1 MRGFLNCLAFILA
14 VSLSAA
20 GSSPRWDV
28 QTRAFASFRLP
39 SQSPSWTSLNKTTPA
54 GKLPILSEIDHEFT
68 KLVERVMP
76 SVVSITAVQQAAVFN
91 DSFSKFFGV
100 TTLVELPP
108 QLGSGVMVS
117 QEGHIVTNL
126 HVIGG
131 ALVVRVHLNDGRIL
145 SAKVLGTDPFTDLA
159 ILKVRGAGFIPLEL
173 GNSDEVRVGQ
183 AVIAVGN
190 PYGLQETVTQG
201 IISAKGR
208 RGFSETV
215 NEFFQTDAA
224 INPGNS
230 GGPLIDLDGR
240 IIAINNSIL
249 SDKGGW
255 QGISFAIPSNT
266 VRRVFNDIRA
276 HGRVVHT
283 WLGVLTAPL
292 TASLSASLGMPPGHH
307 GVFIYRV
314 LQGSPAKQAGI
325 RPGDIIISFDGKNVY
340 DGVSLRNLVT
350 ETQIGQK
357 VSIKILR
364 DRSEKQVEATI
375 EKSPKT

>member
-1 MRGFLNCLAFILA
+1 MRGFLHFLAFTVA
-14 VSLSAA
+14 VSLSAM
-20 GSSPRWDV
+20 GGGYLWWNT
-28 QTRAFASFRLP
+28 QTHASFRLP
-39 SQSPSWTSLNKTTPA
+39 SQSPPLTSVNKTTPA
-54 GKLPILSEIDHEFT
+54 GKLQILSKVDHEFT
-68 KLVERVMP
+68 ELVGRVMP
-76 SVVSITAVQQAAVFN
+76 SVVSITAVQQAAVLN

-100 TTLVELPP
+100 TALVELPP
-108 QLGSGVMVS
+108 QLGSGVIVS

-131 ALVVRVHLNDGRIL
+131 SLVVRVHLNDGKIL

-159 ILKVRGAGFIPLEL
+159 ILKVKGTGFTPLEL

-230 GGPLIDLDGR
+230 GGPLIDSDGK

-249 SDKGGW
+249 SDRGGW

-266 VRRVFNDIRA
+266 VKRVFNDIRT
-276 HGRVVHT
+276 HGHVVHT

-292 TASLSASLGMPPGHH
+292 TASLSESLGILPGRR

-314 LQGSPAKQAGI
+314 FQDSPARRAGI
-325 RPGDIIISFDGKNVY
+325 RPGDIIIGFGGKNVY
-340 DGVSLRNLVT
+340 DGIGLKNRVAETLV
-350 ETQIGQK
+350 GQK

-364 DRSEKQVEATI
+364 DRSEKQVEVTI
-375 EKSPKT
+375 EKSPRT